1 MLERALLKVF
11 EKKVRPQKVL
21 ILLGARR
28 VGKTQLVNAY
38 LSKQN
43 QAQCL
48 HLNGDDLDDAAKLK
62 DRTVANYKRMLTN
75 IKLLVIDEAQY
86 IPDVGLALKLMVD
99 HIPDLKII
107 ATGSSSFDMAGN
119 VGEPLVGR
127 KNTLILYPLAQMELA
142 RYENFKQTQDKLEER
157 LIFGGY
163 PELEQY
169 PDWKDKQD
177 YLHEIINA
185 YLLKD
190 ILVFEGLR
198 QADKILSLLK
208 LLAFQV
214 GSQVSVD
221 ELGKALGISKNTA
234 ERYLDLLC
242 KVFVIYKLPGYSRN
256 LRKEVTKTSKWF
268 FVDNGI
274 RNAVIHNFSRL
285 SERNDVGS
293 LWENFV
299 AIERKKYMA
308 YQERNASHF
317 FWRTYDQQE
326 IDLVE
331 EENNHL
337 RAFEAKFD
345 PNKRVKV
352 PGAWAKSY
360 QEAEFN
366 VVNRQNFLDWVV

>member
-1 MLERALLKVF
+1 LKRALASVF

-38 LSKQN
+38 LAKQDPET
-43 QAQCL
+43 CL
-48 HLNGDDLDDAAKLK
+48 HLNGDDLDDAARLK
-62 DRTVANYKRMLTN
+62 DRTVANYKRLLNN

-86 IPDVGLALKLMVD
+86 IPDVGMALKLMVD

-107 ATGSSSFDMAGN
+107 ATGSSSFDLAGN

-127 KNTLILYPLAQMELA
+127 KNTLILYPLSQMELA
-142 RYENFKQTQDKLEER
+142 KHENYKQSQDMLEER

-169 PDWKDKQD
+169 PDWKDKQE
-177 YLHEIINA
+177 YLEEIVNA

-190 ILVFEGLR
+190 ILIFEGIR

-221 ELGKALGISKNTA
+221 ELGRALGISKNTA

-274 RNAVIHNFSRL
+274 RNAVIHSFGRL
-285 SERNDVGS
+285 SQRNDVGS
-293 LWENFV
+293 LWENYF
-299 AIERKKYMA
+299 AIERKKFMA
-308 YQERNASHF
+308 YQERSANHF

-331 EENNHL
+331 EENHEL

-345 PNKRVKV
+345 PNKRVKI
-352 PGAWAKSY
+352 PGAWAKAY
-360 QEAEFN
+360 QQAEFN